1 MQDRAGY
8 MNSSSVLSART
19 ISKEFNAH
27 YAVSG
32 MDLDIIPGR
41 VLGLLGPNGAGK
53 STTLRMMCGL
63 IAPTSG
69 TVMFKGKPLDK
80 WGSSLY
86 SHLSCVLEDSSLTYM
101 FLSGWDNLYYQG
113 ALYGFSHK
121 EVKGRSASLM
131 DSLKLTEHMDKPVGD
146 WSRGTQQKLA
156 LVTAMIPQPEVLI
169 LDEPTLGL
177 DVVAK
182 RDFLS
187 AVKQL
192 AQYNVGII
200 IASHQSEVIED
211 LADDIVLISQGT
223 VKWSGSYQ
231 EFIRAHSP
239 SGVYGSSG
247 GAGGRTLEQIL
258 LDIFDNDGNSNSDRE
273 GEDGK

>member
-1 MQDRAGY
+1 M
-8 MNSSSVLSART
+8 
-19 ISKEFNAH
+19 
-27 YAVSG
+27 
-32 MDLDIIPGR
+32 
-41 VLGLLGPNGAGK
+41 
-53 STTLRMMCGL
+53 
-63 IAPTSG
+63 
-69 TVMFKGKPLDK
+69 
-80 WGSSLY
+80 
-86 SHLSCVLEDSSLTYM
+86 
-101 FLSGWDNLYYQG
+101 
-113 ALYGFSHK
+113 
-121 EVKGRSASLM
+121 
-131 DSLKLTEHMDKPVGD
+131 
-146 WSRGTQQKLA
+146 
-156 LVTAMIPQPEVLI
+156 LI

-231 EFIRAHSP
+231 EFIRTHSP

-258 LDIFDNDGNSNSDRE
+258 LDIFDNDGKSNDGE
-273 GEDGK
+273 GEDER

>member
-1 MQDRAGY
+1 
-8 MNSSSVLSART
+8 
-19 ISKEFNAH
+19 
-27 YAVSG
+27 
-32 MDLDIIPGR
+32 
-41 VLGLLGPNGAGK
+41 
-53 STTLRMMCGL
+53 
-63 IAPTSG
+63 
-69 TVMFKGKPLDK
+69 
-80 WGSSLY
+80 
-86 SHLSCVLEDSSLTYM
+86 M
-101 FLSGWDNLYYQG
+101 FLSGWDTLYYQG

-231 EFIRAHSP
+231 EFIRTHSP

-258 LDIFDNDGNSNSDRE
+258 LDIFDNDGKSNDGE
-273 GEDGK
+273 GEDER